1 MGNFGKNDAIFGK
14 ICLPVPVK
22 TKRMMLAT
30 EGTFSSAIDSSGRFQ
45 FPSVLVKEVRPEAEG
60 RFVMNRSTEK
70 CITLYPMD
78 VWKVYRE
85 RLSRVN
91 VFQPAMRQ
99 AYRYFMG
106 SATEVSLDKKN
117 RMLIPKPLAQY
128 AELEKDLLIVCTPA
142 FIELWNPDLY
152 EASLQQF
159 AANDADAMNEIA
171 NQIFGGGD
179 FYDSLS

>member
-1 MGNFGKNDAIFGK
+1 MRLTAAGGSSFRRQHAIRRLLDGHVVAALRAVVDVDASVA
-14 ICLPVPVK
+14 PV
-22 TKRMMLAT
+22 AN
-30 EGTFSSAIDSSGRFQ
+30 EEI
-45 FPSVLVKEVRPEAEG
+45 SVL
-60 RFVMNRSTEK
+60 
-70 CITLYPMD
+70 
-78 VWKVYRE
+78 E
-85 RLSRVN
+85 RRARTGGGVE
-91 VFQPAMRQ
+91 

>member
-1 MGNFGKNDAIFGK
+1 MFT
-14 ICLPVPVK
+14 V
-22 TKRMMLAT
+22 
-30 EGTFSSAIDSSGRFQ
+30 EGTFSSSIDSSGRFQ
-45 FPSVLVKEVRPEAEG
+45 FPVQLLREVRPEAG
-60 RFVMNRSTEK
+60 GLFVMNRSTEK

-85 RLSRVN
+85 RLSKVN

-117 RMLIPKPLAQY
+117 RMLIPKPLSQY
-128 AELEKDLLIVCTPA
+128 AELDKELLIVCTPA
-142 FIELWNPDLY
+142 FIELWNPVLY
-152 EASLQQF
+152 EVSLQQF
-159 AANDADAMNEIA
+159 AANDTEAMNEIA

-179 FYDSLS
+179 FYDGLS

>member
-1 MGNFGKNDAIFGK
+1 MFT
-14 ICLPVPVK
+14 V
-22 TKRMMLAT
+22 
-30 EGTFSSAIDSSGRFQ
+30 EGTFSSSIDSSGRFQ
-45 FPSVLVKEVRPEAEG
+45 FPSALLREVSQEAEG

-70 CITLYPMD
+70 CVTLYPMN

-85 RLSRVN
+85 RLSKVN

-128 AELEKDLLIVCTPA
+128 AELEKELLVVSTPA
-142 FIELWNPDLY
+142 FIELWNPTLY

-159 AANDADAMNEIA
+159 AANETEAMNEIA

>member
-1 MGNFGKNDAIFGK
+1 
-14 ICLPVPVK
+14 
-22 TKRMMLAT
+22 MLAV
-30 EGTFSSAIDSSGRFQ
+30 EGTFSGSIDSSGRFQ
-45 FPSVLVKEVRPEAEG
+45 FPTALLREVRPEAEG

-85 RLSRVN
+85 RLSKVN

-106 SATEVSLDKKN
+106 SATEVCMDKKN

-128 AELEKDLLIVCTPA
+128 AEIEKELLIVSTPA
-142 FIELWNPDLY
+142 FIELWNPVLY

-159 AANDADAMNEIA
+159 ATQDSEAMNEIA

-179 FYDSLS
+179 FYDRLS